1 VLKAPTT
8 DFLVFLDLIMGKGDS
23 RWGFIHVGNGDGEGL
38 LDEEP
43 SRIGATHTDAVRS
56 IRLEIERFR
65 RLQRIA
71 GDSEGSVV
79 VVSVACHQRVMV
91 RIGAIWIAGG
101 ESADGRPG
109 RLVLGNRVVGEGDV
123 RGGLVDVRDGDG
135 EGYLEVEGS
144 LVGGAHADVVRL
156 FRLEVEDGSRPQF
169 VAGNGEGGVVRRAG
183 ADYQRVRVRATV
195 RVGGAEGTHNGP
207 GRLILGNRIL
217 GEGDGSG
224 RLI

>member
-1 VLKAPTT
+1 MRIAVPGHRAEGADNRP

-101 ESADGRPG
+101 KAPTVVPPAVSAAVLLLGGRCPWG
-109 RLVLGNRVVGEGDV
+109 PLTSVTVMVKGI
-123 RGGLVDVRDGDG
+123 
-135 EGYLEVEGS
+135 
-144 LVGGAHADVVRL
+144 
-156 FRLEVEDGSRPQF
+156 SR
-169 VAGNGEGGVVRRAG
+169 
-183 ADYQRVRVRATV
+183 
-195 RVGGAEGTHNGP
+195 
-207 GRLILGNRIL
+207 
-217 GEGDGSG
+217 
-224 RLI
+224 